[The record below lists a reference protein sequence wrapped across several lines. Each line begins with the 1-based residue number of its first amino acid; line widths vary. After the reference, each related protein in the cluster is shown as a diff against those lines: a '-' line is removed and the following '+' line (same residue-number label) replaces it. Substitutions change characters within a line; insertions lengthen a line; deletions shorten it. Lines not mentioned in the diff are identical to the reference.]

1 MSEADT
7 RIHQCLDS
15 CRQNNRT
22 ALVSFITAGDPG
34 PSYTVAALHSLVAGG
49 VDILELGIPFS
60 DPEAEGPSIQAA
72 NERALAHGITLA
84 QVLQMVEEFRT
95 QDIQTPVV
103 LMGYLN
109 SVLAMEDFAERAAGA
124 GVDGLIMVNLP
135 PEEGDHLQQ
144 KLSANNIDLIYLLA
158 PTTTDERA
166 RQIATKASGFIYYVS
181 LKGITGASH
190 LQTDE
195 VASRLQELRQY
206 TGLPFCVGFGIKD
219 ATTAQSL
226 APHADGVVVGSALV
240 NTMAEGGEVSEVGAR
255 LQQQIATIRQ
265 GIDAADHA

>member
-1 MSEADT
+1 MSVTDT
-7 RIHQCLDS
+7 RIRQCLDT
-15 CRQNNRT
+15 CGQNNRT

-34 PSYTVAALHSLVAGG
+34 PGYTVAALHSLVAGG

-95 QDIQTPVV
+95 QDTQTPVV

-109 SVLAMEDFAERAAGA
+109 SVLAMDDFAERAAGA

-144 KLSANNIDLIYLLA
+144 NLAANNIDLIYLLA

-166 RQIATKASGFIYYVS
+166 RQIAAKASGFIYYVS

-195 VASRLQELRQY
+195 VASRFKVDKESQF
-206 TGLPFCVGFGIKD
+206 TVIKGGKHLTRGMNLED
-219 ATTAQSL
+219 AVVLKEDMLHVIIKETT
-226 APHADGVVVGSALV
+226 DGHVSSRTRSRTSARAS
-240 NTMAEGGEVSEVGAR
+240 TS
-255 LQQQIATIRQ
+255 
-265 GIDAADHA
+265 